1 MGIKM
6 KSTFKSKAKLST
18 AFFCTTCALG
28 ISGNALAD
36 HAISNKLL
44 LTGGV
49 SQVEGAAGGGL
60 TPWAVIGG
68 YGTNNEIGANVHYTY
83 AKTGDYKLDTYGV
96 TVGFYDRFEL
106 SIAEQKFDVSNLR
119 NKVSNGLGA
128 DVIGRDN
135 ITQTIIG
142 AKVRV
147 LGEAIL
153 DADTWVPQ
161 VAVGVQYKKNHDGD
175 FVKSVVVGAEDDH
188 GVDFYISAT
197 KLLLDKNVLL
207 NSSLRFTKANQ
218 FGLLGFGGSRH
229 DSYQPELELSAA
241 YLISKNLAIGAE
253 YRMKPDN
260 LRSPANDA
268 LFGGANVVDLKEDD
282 AFDVFV
288 AYAPTKHVSLTAAY
302 VNLGNIATVKAVG
315 ADYGRQE
322 GVYLSAQ
329 FGF

>member
-1 MGIKM
+1 M
-6 KSTFKSKAKLST
+6 KSTFKSKAKFSA
-18 AFFCTTCALG
+18 AFFCTTCALS
-28 ISGNALAD
+28 ISGNALAE

-119 NKVSNGLGA
+119 NKVSSGLGA

-153 DADTWVPQ
+153 DTDTWVPQ

-175 FVKSVVVGAEDDH
+175 FVKSAVVGAEDDH

>member
-1 MGIKM
+1 M
-6 KSTFKSKAKLST
+6 KSTFKSKAKFSA
-18 AFFCTTCALG
+18 AFFCTTCALS
-28 ISGNALAD
+28 ISGNALAE

-119 NKVSNGLGA
+119 NKVSSGLGA

-153 DADTWVPQ
+153 DADTWLPQ

-175 FVKSVVVGAEDDH
+175 FVKSAVVGAEDDH